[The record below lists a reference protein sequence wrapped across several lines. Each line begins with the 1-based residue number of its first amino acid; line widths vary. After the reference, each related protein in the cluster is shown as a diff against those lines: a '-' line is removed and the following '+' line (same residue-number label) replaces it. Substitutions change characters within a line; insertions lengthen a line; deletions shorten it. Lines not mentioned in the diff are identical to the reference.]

1 MANNTDRFLSRVNAR
16 IMSCAQRTLDEIG
29 YTLDDLESLAE
40 QHLDRDDILA
50 CIAEI
55 KEKGKKAATEL
66 WTTANHWSEH
76 FDGLG
81 GGDTDSAKEEND
93 NAKQEETTDGS
104 DDEE

>member
-81 GGDTDSAKEEND
+81 SEAKRSEEHTSEL
-93 NAKQEETTDGS
+93 QS
-104 DDEE
+104 QR